1 MSVLVG
7 YHEPININT
16 VGRNASLGKTHM
28 GPERLLGKAY
38 AIKSTAKD
46 KNCQK
51 SSAIEKIRKQTIQK
65 MKKKERKKMK
75 SHNYVSSQ
83 CEKLLQ
89 EILKFISIMK
99 FSIYSITLLNTRYF
113 YRFWGASHAKKQNTV
128 GRPWS
133 PTTDNWHVKI
143 ICITVIPQLALVS
156 VLPKASKYSHK
167 QASHVKHRM
176 IAKSSSL
183 HYSTCAPS

>member
-28 GPERLLGKAY
+28 GPERLLGKAC

-65 MKKKERKKMK
+65 MKKKERKRKAIIMSAVHSVK
-75 SHNYVSSQ
+75 NSYR
-83 CEKLLQ
+83 
-89 EILKFISIMK
+89 KF
-99 FSIYSITLLNTRYF
+99 
-113 YRFWGASHAKKQNTV
+113 
-128 GRPWS
+128 
-133 PTTDNWHVKI
+133 
-143 ICITVIPQLALVS
+143 
-156 VLPKASKYSHK
+156 
-167 QASHVKHRM
+167 
-176 IAKSSSL
+176 
-183 HYSTCAPS
+183 